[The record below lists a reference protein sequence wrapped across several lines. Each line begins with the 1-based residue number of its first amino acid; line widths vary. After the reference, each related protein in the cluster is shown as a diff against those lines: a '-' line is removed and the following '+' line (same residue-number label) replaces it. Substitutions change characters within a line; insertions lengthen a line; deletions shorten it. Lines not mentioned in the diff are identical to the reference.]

1 MQCMPC
7 GTCRESGTGMGL
19 LTWHSW
25 HRGCAQGGME
35 GRGGVQGKIVAPI
48 LLET

>member
-1 MQCMPC
+1 MHALWDMQ
-7 GTCRESGTGMGL
+7 RKWARDGL
-19 LTWHSW
+19 THMAQL
-25 HRGCAQGGME
+25 AQGLCPGGKME